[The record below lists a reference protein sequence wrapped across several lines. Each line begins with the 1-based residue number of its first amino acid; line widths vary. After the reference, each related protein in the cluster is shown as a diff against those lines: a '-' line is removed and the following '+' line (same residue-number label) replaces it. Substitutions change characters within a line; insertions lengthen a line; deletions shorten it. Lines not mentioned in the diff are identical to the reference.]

1 MGAESLPLSTVE
13 YMYRWNRNVDSSTL
27 SSSPT
32 HNFTPLA
39 RSDDGTYTCT
49 VTINSTLLNNTRTAM
64 SEKTLTVTRK
74 FVHRFLIL
82 DNTTNYHAMTGV
94 MPDAPNDLTD
104 YIVNATSITITWTL
118 SSDIFIDRYKV
129 SYMYT
134 IRRCSASPGEA
145 INDNISDGS
154 ARSYNLMS
162 LNEDST
168 YTITVTA
175 INDEGSRSSTITA
188 DTSTSGNHTIIS
200 CVVR

>member
-1 MGAESLPLSTVE
+1 MPGAP
-13 YMYRWNRNVDSSTL
+13 
-27 SSSPT
+27 
-32 HNFTPLA
+32 
-39 RSDDGTYTCT
+39 SD
-49 VTINSTLLNNTRTAM
+49 
-64 SEKTLTVTRK
+64 LTVTM
-74 FVHRFLIL
+74 I
-82 DNTTNYHAMTGV
+82 T
-94 MPDAPNDLTD
+94 
-104 YIVNATSITITWTL
+104 ATSITITWTQ
-118 SSDIFIDRYKV
+118 SSNIFIDRYEV

-134 IRRCSASPGEA
+134 IRRCSASPGQGM
-145 INDNISDGS
+145 NITSGS

>member
-1 MGAESLPLSTVE
+1 
-13 YMYRWNRNVDSSTL
+13 
-27 SSSPT
+27 
-32 HNFTPLA
+32 
-39 RSDDGTYTCT
+39 
-49 VTINSTLLNNTRTAM
+49 
-64 SEKTLTVTRK
+64 
-74 FVHRFLIL
+74 
-82 DNTTNYHAMTGV
+82 

-104 YIVNATSITITWTL
+104 YIVTATSITITWTQ

-145 INDNISDGS
+145 ISDGS

-175 INDEGSRSSTITA
+175 INDEGSRSSTIAA
-188 DTSTSGNHTIIS
+188 DTSTSGNHTITIIS